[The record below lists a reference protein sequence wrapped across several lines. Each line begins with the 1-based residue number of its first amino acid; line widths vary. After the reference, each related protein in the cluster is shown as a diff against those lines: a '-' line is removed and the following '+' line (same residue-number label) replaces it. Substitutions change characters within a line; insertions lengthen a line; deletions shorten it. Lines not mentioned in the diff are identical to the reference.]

1 MTTNNHPESFKGVT
15 EADDDDDDD
24 SHSSEESNGDD
35 SEELEG
41 EVPFERDSDVME
53 LEMEINMNEDDFADE
68 ESVLNQLSSVSFGGD
83 MHVCEGWN
91 GYKLVGDNVDKN
103 VHPSFQRGESATRS
117 LHYFHTYAV
126 FDRINLNGVS
136 DNPSS
141 KPIQLQKLLPSL
153 SDISCL
159 KETFAILISRYSFI
173 VLLTLYYNYQNSC
186 TSCTRTEES
195 SEGCSVAHSP
205 SISI

>member
-41 EVPFERDSDVME
+41 EVPLERDSDVME
-53 LEMEINMNEDDFADE
+53 LEMEINMNEDFADE

-83 MHVCEGWN
+83 VHVCEGWN
-91 GYKLVGDNVDKN
+91 RYKLVGDNVDKN

-126 FDRINLNGVS
+126 FDRINLSGVS

-159 KETFAILISRYSFI
+159 TLSWTAHSQSGLHVLSQHHICPRISRP
-173 VLLTLYYNYQNSC
+173 VP
-186 TSCTRTEES
+186 S
-195 SEGCSVAHSP
+195 SGTKLGHP
-205 SISI
+205 WQHR